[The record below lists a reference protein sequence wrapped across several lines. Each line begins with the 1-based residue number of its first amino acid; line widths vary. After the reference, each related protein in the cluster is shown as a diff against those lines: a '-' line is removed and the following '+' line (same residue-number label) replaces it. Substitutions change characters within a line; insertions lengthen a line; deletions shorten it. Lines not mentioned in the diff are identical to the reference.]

1 MDWNIIP
8 FRRRKPFDWLEGVTP
23 RKRSSRF
30 PIKPAALGLA
40 LGVLMAVVAIWLPPV
55 DFSRLKL
62 PSMPPQHHPENTSQP
77 QTEPSQG
84 GQTDELSRPS
94 AEPSPEIRADF
105 DLCFVGSG
113 YNCVVDGDTFWY
125 HGSRVR
131 MADIDTP
138 ETHPPRCAREAELG
152 RRATLR
158 LQELLNQGPF
168 TLEAID
174 QDHDQYGR
182 ELRIVTRNGA
192 SLGSQ
197 LVNEGLARRWTGH
210 REPWR

>member
-1 MDWNIIP
+1 MSWNVIP
-8 FRRRKPFDWLEGVTP
+8 FRRRKRFDWLKGVTP
-23 RKRSSRF
+23 REPPGCF

-40 LGVLMAVVAIWLPPV
+40 LGVLMAVVAIWLPPTP
-55 DFSRLKL
+55 SRPLL
-62 PSMPPQHHPENTSQP
+62 STAPPPRPPSTSPVPQRAASEHPPQE
-77 QTEPSQG
+77 G
-84 GQTDELSRPS
+84 GVERF
-94 AEPSPEIRADF
+94 ER
-105 DLCFVGSG
+105 CFIGGG

-125 HGSRVR
+125 RGARVR
-131 MADIDTP
+131 MADIDAP
-138 ETHPPRCAREAELG
+138 ETHPARCTREAELG
-152 RRATLR
+152 HRATLR

-182 ELRIVTRNGA
+182 QLRIVMRDGG

-210 REPWR
+210 REPWCGG